1 MVDRSKRRT
10 LKIAASAGASA
21 MAIGSLPVIGSPVPV
36 NTKTADTAQSQARGA
51 FRIQLITG
59 RATPEDS
66 VIFINQTGKDV
77 TIKNFLPGIVTQ
89 NNQMIDL
96 NSLLT
101 NGDIVL
107 KHGYPLATKAARW
120 ELLSL
125 GPKHS
130 YPAQAGSG
138 LCLLPHTTLKTAC
151 LHSHE

>member
-1 MVDRSKRRT
+1 
-10 LKIAASAGASA
+10 

-130 YPAQAGSG
+130 YLWCDTAVSKFTGSDTG
-138 LCLLPHTTLKTAC
+138 VITLNAVVNNGNVMLTAE
-151 LHSHE
+151 HEDAAFS